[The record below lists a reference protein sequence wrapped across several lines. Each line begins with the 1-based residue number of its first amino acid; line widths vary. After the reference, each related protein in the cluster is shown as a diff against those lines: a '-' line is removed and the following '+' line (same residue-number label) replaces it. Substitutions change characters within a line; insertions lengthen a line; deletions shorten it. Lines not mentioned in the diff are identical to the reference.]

1 MKVKVSK
8 VEGKSLIWKEIISGI
23 NTGRRRKKGRHL
35 YKLQSVV
42 GGEGCYSGIR
52 IGHSNLNTVNI
63 IGKHATGL

>member
-1 MKVKVSK
+1 MESTLG
-8 VEGKSLIWKEIISGI
+8 EGG
-23 NTGRRRKKGRHL
+23 KGRHL

-42 GGEGCYSGIR
+42 GGEGCYRSNGTEQVIMSRIR